1 MNINVITTLVLGALA
16 TADAQAWQPKPP
28 RYGNP
33 YGNDS
38 NSYQLRSPSGKY
50 LGNLNDNR
58 YDSNS
63 ISNPYGRYGNQYSQ
77 DSINNPYRVEPTW
90 PQY

>member
-1 MNINVITTLVLGALA
+1 MKLIMTALLLALA
-16 TADAQAWQPKPP
+16 IEAHAWNQYGAAP

-38 NSYQLRSPSGKY
+38 NSAKLYAPSGDY

-58 YDSNS
+58 WDQNS
-63 ISNPYGRYGNQYSQ
+63 ISNPYGRYGSRYSP
-77 DSINNPYRVEPTW
+77 DSIKNPYGAGRFLRRW
-90 PQY
+90 